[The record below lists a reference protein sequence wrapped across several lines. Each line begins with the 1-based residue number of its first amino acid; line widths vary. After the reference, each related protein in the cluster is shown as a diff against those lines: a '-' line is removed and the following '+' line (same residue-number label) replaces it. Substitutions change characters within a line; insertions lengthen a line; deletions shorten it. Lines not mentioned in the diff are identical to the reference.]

1 MTNELAVYDIKP
13 ITEKQNQ
20 ILLDGYD
27 RLRERNNEQEI
38 DENKVLDTNHFLHAG
53 CYVRTC
59 LIKQGGM
66 IGSALI
72 KIPTVV
78 IINGSVVCSN
88 GEDRTCYSGYK
99 ILKGSAFRRAVW
111 CALED
116 TYITMFFATNA
127 KNVTDATKE
136 FTDEWESLLQT
147 DEV

>member
-1 MTNELAVYDIKP
+1 MTSELTICDIKP

-20 ILLDGYD
+20 ILLDGFD
-27 RLRERNNEQEI
+27 KMRSLNCQNNVDNDNI
-38 DENKVLDTNHFLHAG
+38 LNTNHFLHAG

-72 KIPTVV
+72 KVPTVV
-78 IINGSVVCSN
+78 IISGCIVASN
-88 GEDRTCYSGYK
+88 GEDRTVYSGYK

-127 KNVTDATKE
+127 KNVADATKE
-136 FTDEWESLLQT
+136 FTDEWESLLQA
-147 DEV
+147 EE

>member
-1 MTNELAVYDIKP
+1 MTSELTICDIKP
-13 ITEKQNQ
+13 ITKKQNQ
-20 ILLDGYD
+20 ILLDGFD
-27 RLRERNNEQEI
+27 KMRSLNCQNNI
-38 DENKVLDTNHFLHAG
+38 DNDNILNTNHFLHAG

-72 KIPTVV
+72 KVPTVV
-78 IINGSVVCSN
+78 IISGCIVASN
-88 GEDRTCYSGYK
+88 GEDRTVYSGYK

-136 FTDEWESLLQT
+136 FTDEWESLLQA
-147 DEV
+147 EE

>member
-1 MTNELAVYDIKP
+1 MTSELTICDIKP
-13 ITEKQNQ
+13 ITKKQNQ
-20 ILLDGYD
+20 ILLDGFD
-27 RLRERNNEQEI
+27 KMRSLNCQNNVDNDNI
-38 DENKVLDTNHFLHAG
+38 LNTNHFLHAG

-72 KIPTVV
+72 KVPTVV
-78 IINGSVVCSN
+78 IISGCIVASN
-88 GEDRTCYSGYK
+88 GEDRTVYSGYK

-136 FTDEWESLLQT
+136 FTDEWESLLQA
-147 DEV
+147 EE

>member
-1 MTNELAVYDIKP
+1 MTSELTICDIKP

-20 ILLDGYD
+20 ILLDGFD
-27 RLRERNNEQEI
+27 KMRSLNCQNNVDNDNI
-38 DENKVLDTNHFLHAG
+38 LNTNHFLHAG

-72 KIPTVV
+72 KVPTVV
-78 IINGSVVCSN
+78 IISGCIVASN
-88 GEDRTCYSGYK
+88 GEDRTVYSGYK

-111 CALED
+111 CALKD

-136 FTDEWESLLQT
+136 FTDEWESLLQA
-147 DEV
+147 EE